1 MEVNPAQPEAR
12 APGVMLLPVSATL
25 APHATGVRPR
35 AGDWRV
41 GPGQARLRCLSH
53 VGLRRKNHSP
63 KEISSMRS
71 KMTAAIVS
79 AVALAL
85 PATAMAN
92 VSPPGNAGSGGN
104 GQAQLSSQ
112 QAETLQAA
120 QSQAE
125 ANQNAVNANAPSN
138 TA

>member
-1 MEVNPAQPEAR
+1 
-12 APGVMLLPVSATL
+12 
-25 APHATGVRPR
+25 
-35 AGDWRV
+35 
-41 GPGQARLRCLSH
+41 
-53 VGLRRKNHSP
+53 
-63 KEISSMRS
+63 MRS

-125 ANQNAVNANAPSN
+125 ANQNAVNSNAPSN
-138 TA
+138 TAGGDISGGANTLAQLLARPALRRVPYSTPLPWLYLCSASTPPGAGVHGMCGHLAARAALRRGSTT